1 MSKSENFDELAKKL
15 ADIESLDPFLN
26 TKCLLAYKDYQIKN
40 LKEELAELETKLTI
54 ANNKVKVKEEI
65 YAASQKFANFVGGVW
80 EDFVYNGYGQLEHGK
95 KYYVMANGKMMR
107 MRWINYDWEY
117 KGQIHLGITHW
128 LNVTPLQQ
136 YKAEYSNHG
145 RTVVKDYF
153 EDEDD

>member
-1 MSKSENFDELAKKL
+1 
-15 ADIESLDPFLN
+15 
-26 TKCLLAYKDYQIKN
+26 
-40 LKEELAELETKLTI
+40 
-54 ANNKVKVKEEI
+54 
-65 YAASQKFANFVGGVW
+65 
-80 EDFVYNGYGQLEHGK
+80 
-95 KYYVMANGKMMR
+95 MR

-136 YKAEYSNHG
+136 YEVEFSNP

>member
-1 MSKSENFDELAKKL
+1 
-15 ADIESLDPFLN
+15 
-26 TKCLLAYKDYQIKN
+26 
-40 LKEELAELETKLTI
+40 
-54 ANNKVKVKEEI
+54 
-65 YAASQKFANFVGGVW
+65 
-80 EDFVYNGYGQLEHGK
+80 
-95 KYYVMANGKMMR
+95 MANGKMMR

-136 YKAEYSNHG
+136 YEVEFSNP